1 MENTTK
7 LILNHIFC
15 HLMLIP
21 AFMYGELWMFV
32 ASFFWW
38 YTVAIVAISGGYH
51 RYYSHNSFKVGKWYE
66 YVVNVLGM
74 FAGAGPA
81 LTWAGTHRQHHAF
94 SDSEDDPHSS
104 TFKGMWAVYVNTW
117 GYDFKIKR
125 KFIKH
130 LFKNPILR
138 FFHKYYFKL
147 NVAIIVGFT
156 LIDPLF
162 MIFAYA
168 MPVIF
173 AFHGYGILNILGHTG
188 AKPTNSWVENILT
201 AGEGWHENHHK
212 RAYSYEIG
220 QKWWQF
226 DPTKWFIK
234 LIRKTT

>member
-147 NVAIIVGFT
+147 NVAIIIGFT

-188 AKPTNSWVENILT
+188 AKPTNSWVANILT

-220 QKWWQF
+220 QKW
-226 DPTKWFIK
+226 
-234 LIRKTT
+234 

>member
-147 NVAIIVGFT
+147 NVAIIIGFT

-188 AKPTNSWVENILT
+188 AKPTNSWVANILT

-212 RAYSYEIG
+212 ESHNWRIG
-220 QKWWQF
+220 WEWWQI
-226 DPTKWFIK
+226 DTAAWFIR
-234 LIRKTT
+234 LIKY

>member
-81 LTWAGTHRQHHAF
+81 LTL
-94 SDSEDDPHSS
+94 S
-104 TFKGMWAVYVNTW
+104 
-117 GYDFKIKR
+117 
-125 KFIKH
+125 
-130 LFKNPILR
+130 
-138 FFHKYYFKL
+138 
-147 NVAIIVGFT
+147 
-156 LIDPLF
+156 LIH
-162 MIFAYA
+162 I
-168 MPVIF
+168 
-173 AFHGYGILNILGHTG
+173 
-188 AKPTNSWVENILT
+188 
-201 AGEGWHENHHK
+201 
-212 RAYSYEIG
+212 
-220 QKWWQF
+220 
-226 DPTKWFIK
+226 
-234 LIRKTT
+234 